1 VSARL
6 LLALALVVGGGFA
19 ARAADAPDCSKA
31 QSQSEINECEDG
43 IFRQADARLNRVYA
57 QLAAKLDP
65 DARKLLRDAERA
77 WVDFRDKECESQTAG
92 SAGGSIR
99 PMYIAQCQ
107 TALTKRR
114 IRELEA
120 QRDCQTEL
128 CTLE

>member
-1 VSARL
+1 MP
-6 LLALALVVGGGFA
+6 ALALLASGGFA
-19 ARAADAPDCSKA
+19 ARAAEPADCSKA
-31 QSQSEINECEDG
+31 QSQTEINACEYA
-43 IFRQADARLNRVYA
+43 IFQQADARLNRVYA
-57 QLAAKLDP
+57 QTVAKLDP

-77 WVDFRDKECESQTAG
+77 WVDYRDKECESQTAG

-120 QRDCQTEL
+120 QRDCQAEL

>member
-1 VSARL
+1 MSARL
-6 LLALALVVGGGFA
+6 ALVFLLLTEGIA
-19 ARAADAPDCSKA
+19 ASRAEEAPDCSKA
-31 QSQSEINECEDG
+31 VAQADINECEYKV
-43 IFRQADARLNRVYA
+43 FQQADARLNRVYA
-57 QLAAKLDP
+57 QTVAKLDP

-77 WVDFRDKECESQTAG
+77 WVDYRDKECESQTAG

-120 QRDCQTEL
+120 ERDCQTEL

>member
-1 VSARL
+1 MSAL
-6 LLALALVVGGGFA
+6 VLLALIWLTGGA
-19 ARAADAPDCSKA
+19 AAAYAADAGDCGKA
-31 QSQSEINECEDG
+31 VSQPEINACEYD
-43 IFRQADARLNRVYA
+43 IFRQADGRLNRVYA
-57 QLAAKLDP
+57 QVAGKLDP

-77 WVDFRDKECESQTAG
+77 WVDYRDKECESQTAG

-99 PMYIAQCQ
+99 PMYTAQCQ

-128 CTLE
+128 CTLQ